1 MEQETIKVSKE
12 TKEMFEFVKNIL
24 KDLEWTDLTD
34 EEAMKLIL
42 WTFLAVISTE
52 ENNGNEHHSCECG
65 HCHCKH

>member
-1 MEQETIKVSKE
+1 MTQETIKVSKE

-42 WTFLAVISTE
+42 WTFLAVVSPE
-52 ENNGNEHHSCECG
+52 ENDGDEHHSCGCG
-65 HCHCKH
+65 HCH